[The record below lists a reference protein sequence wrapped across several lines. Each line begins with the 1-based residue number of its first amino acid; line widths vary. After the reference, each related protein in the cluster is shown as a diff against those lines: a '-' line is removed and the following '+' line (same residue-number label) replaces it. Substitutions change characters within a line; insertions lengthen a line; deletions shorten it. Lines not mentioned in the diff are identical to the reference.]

1 MRIGHNYGRRQMT
14 TQLPD
19 EHTRQVEF
27 EPAETE
33 LPNPLAG
40 DPAVI
45 GVPTFVC
52 GSIAL
57 ALTLTGYVSAKA
69 AGAPIA
75 IILAATGIGQVIS
88 AVWSSRLGQNAVA
101 SVFGIFGG
109 FWLSYAALV
118 LGLTHNWYGVPTAD
132 VVHTQGEFLLSWF
145 IIIVMLTLGT
155 LRLPSAFTLLFVLVD
170 FALILVYL
178 GTVEASS
185 GLTKAG
191 GYFVFAFAAVGVYLF
206 FNASSLATG
215 GQGIPLG
222 RPIKR

>member
-1 MRIGHNYGRRQMT
+1 MA

-19 EHTRQVEF
+19 EHALQVEF
-27 EPAETE
+27 EPAQTE

-45 GVPTFVC
+45 GVPTFIA

-57 ALTLTGYVSAKA
+57 GLTLTGYVSTEA

-88 AVWSSRLGQNAVA
+88 AVWASRLGQNAVA

-118 LGLTHNWYGVPTAD
+118 LGLNHNWYAVPASD
-132 VVHTQGEFLLSWF
+132 VVHVQGEFLLSWF

-170 FALILVYL
+170 LALILVYL
-178 GTVEASS
+178 GTVNAST
-185 GLTKAG
+185 GLVKAG
-191 GYFVFAFAAVGVYLF
+191 GYAVFAFAAVGVYLF

-215 GQGIPLG
+215 GEGIPLG
-222 RPIKR
+222 RPVRR